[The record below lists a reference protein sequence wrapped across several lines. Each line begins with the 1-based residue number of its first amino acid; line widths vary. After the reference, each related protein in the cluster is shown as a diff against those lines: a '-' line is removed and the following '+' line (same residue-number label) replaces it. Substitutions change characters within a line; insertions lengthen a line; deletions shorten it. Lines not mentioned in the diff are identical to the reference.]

1 MPSRLPRSGPREPCR
16 GLAGRRDHVGAF
28 ADPPAAAV
36 TAPGGW
42 RTKFQMQRQCPLV
55 GRENC
60 PRRDGKGPGA
70 ATCDQ
75 RDNGHLE
82 TRYQAGGGAE
92 CREVHSRGDSCSY
105 SHLKARRGK
114 EPPTPSIVGRMRFL
128 EGRGSEAALLSLSP
142 GPLRWAVASRK
153 RAPRRARG
161 RRRGSLGPGRPGL
174 PRAVSLGGNG
184 RLEAQESSARP
195 ENARSRPRTSREDPQ
210 SPRTG
215 CGAACVY
222 YSPNSKPRRRVR
234 TLLIRCKR
242 QFAPSKS
249 H

>member
-1 MPSRLPRSGPREPCR
+1 MPSHLPCGGPREPCCR
-16 GLAGRRDHVGAF
+16 LAGRRDHVGAF

-161 RRRGSLGPGRPGL
+161 RRRGVTVRDAPASR
-174 PRAVSLGGNG
+174 
-184 RLEAQESSARP
+184 
-195 ENARSRPRTSREDPQ
+195 ARSVWEETGAAGSAGVVR
-210 SPRTG
+210 SPRERPKQT
-215 CGAACVY
+215 ADLA
-222 YSPNSKPRRRVR
+222 RRPAVAKNGVR
-234 TLLIRCKR
+234 SGMCLLLTKL
-242 QFAPSKS
+242 
-249 H
+249 

>member
-1 MPSRLPRSGPREPCR
+1 
-16 GLAGRRDHVGAF
+16 
-28 ADPPAAAV
+28 
-36 TAPGGW
+36 
-42 RTKFQMQRQCPLV
+42 MQRQCPLV

-60 PRRDGKGPGA
+60 PRRDGKGPGV

-142 GPLRWAVASRK
+142 GQWRHESEHHAEPGGEDGGVTVRDAPASRTRSVWEETGAAGSAGVVRSPRERPKQTADLARRPAVAK
-153 RAPRRARG
+153 
-161 RRRGSLGPGRPGL
+161 
-174 PRAVSLGGNG
+174 NG
-184 RLEAQESSARP
+184 VRSSM
-195 ENARSRPRTSREDPQ
+195 
-210 SPRTG
+210 
-215 CGAACVY
+215 C
-222 YSPNSKPRRRVR
+222 
-234 TLLIRCKR
+234 LLLTKL
-242 QFAPSKS
+242 
-249 H
+249 

>member
-1 MPSRLPRSGPREPCR
+1 MKKSRALLGEATVPSRLPCGGPREPCC

-42 RTKFQMQRQCPLV
+42 RMKFQMQRQCPLV

-142 GPLRWAVASRK
+142 GPLR
-153 RAPRRARG
+153 
-161 RRRGSLGPGRPGL
+161 
-174 PRAVSLGGNG
+174 
-184 RLEAQESSARP
+184 
-195 ENARSRPRTSREDPQ
+195 
-210 SPRTG
+210 
-215 CGAACVY
+215 
-222 YSPNSKPRRRVR
+222 
-234 TLLIRCKR
+234 
-242 QFAPSKS
+242 
-249 H
+249 

>member
-1 MPSRLPRSGPREPCR
+1 MPSRLPCGGPREPCR

-36 TAPGGW
+36 TAPDGW

-114 EPPTPSIVGRMRFL
+114 DPPTPSIVGRMRFL

-153 RAPRRARG
+153 RAPRRAKG
-161 RRRGSLGPGRPGL
+161 RRRGSHGPGRPGL
-174 PRAVSLGGNG
+174 PRAVSLGGNRG
-184 RLEAQESSARP
+184 GWKR
-195 ENARSRPRTSREDPQ
+195 RSRPLA
-210 SPRTG
+210 PRTPEADRG
-215 CGAACVY
+215 PRAKTRSRQERGAERHVFTTHQTL
-222 YSPNSKPRRRVR
+222 NRVVE
-234 TLLIRCKR
+234 LE
-242 QFAPSKS
+242 
-249 H
+249 HH